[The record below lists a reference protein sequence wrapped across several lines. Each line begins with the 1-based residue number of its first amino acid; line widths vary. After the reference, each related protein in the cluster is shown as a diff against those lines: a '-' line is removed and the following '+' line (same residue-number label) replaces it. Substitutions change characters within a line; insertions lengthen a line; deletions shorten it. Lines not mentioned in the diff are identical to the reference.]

1 MPVSL
6 IKRVHIDLHRRIALE
21 RRVAVLSREIAALLP
36 EACTVLDVGCGSGEI
51 AKAMVAQKQ
60 NISLDGID
68 LIARPDC
75 AIAVRA
81 FDGTTFPVADK
92 SYDFVTLVDVLHHTP
107 DPMVLLREAL
117 RVARTG
123 VIVKD
128 HNCNSRVRSIIMTIT
143 DTLGNWQYGVPLL
156 FNFWTTSRWQQAWR
170 ELGLV
175 QETYT
180 TDIGL
185 YPPIRG
191 FIFAKDMDFIS
202 RLRPA
207 RAVEGYAEAKS
218 ERALQ

>member
-1 MPVSL
+1 MAVS
-6 IKRVHIDLHRRIALE
+6 IVTRIHTELHRHIALK

-36 EACTVLDVGCGSGEI
+36 ENCTVLDVGCGSGEI
-51 AKAMVAQKQ
+51 AKVVVAQKQ
-60 NISLDGID
+60 HLRLDGID

-75 AIAVRA
+75 AIPVQA
-81 FDGTTFPVADK
+81 FDGTTFPVPDK

-107 DPMVLLREAL
+107 DPMVVLREAV
-117 RVARTG
+117 RVARIG

-128 HNCNSRVRSIIMTIT
+128 HNCNSRFRRIIMSIT
-143 DTLGNWQYGVPLL
+143 DALGNRQYGVPLP
-156 FNFWTTSRWQQAWR
+156 FNFWPTVRWQAAWR

-180 TDIGL
+180 TNFGL

-191 FIFAKDMDFIS
+191 CIFAKDMDFIS

-207 RAVEGYAEAKS
+207 GSYVARD
-218 ERALQ
+218 